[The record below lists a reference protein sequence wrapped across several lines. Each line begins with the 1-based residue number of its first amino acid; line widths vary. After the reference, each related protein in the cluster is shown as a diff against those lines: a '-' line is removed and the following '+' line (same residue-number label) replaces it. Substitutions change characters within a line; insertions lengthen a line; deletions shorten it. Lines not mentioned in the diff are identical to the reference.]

1 MEYVAHRLGLIFMKI
16 NGPALG
22 HEVRSIDPAQAPD
35 ATSRQELEKLNLAL
49 EMGNNVML
57 YVDDIQHTHPE
68 FLQKFISLCDGTR
81 RIEGVWK
88 GRTKTY
94 DVRGKKFCVI
104 MSGNPYT
111 ESGEVFKIPDMLAN
125 RADIYNLGDTLGGM
139 QEAFAL
145 SYIENGLTSNPVLA
159 PLATRDMADV
169 YRFVAKAEGKPFSA
183 NELSHGYSGA
193 EINEIVST
201 LQRLMQVRDVV
212 LRVNQQYIASAA
224 QADQYRTEPPFK
236 LQGSYRN
243 MNKMT
248 EKISAV
254 MNDAELL
261 QLIAD
266 HYQGESQLLTTGA
279 EENLLKLAELRGNMT
294 AEQSERWAQIKRDFL
309 RNKAMGGSDSDVG
322 SRVVAQLND
331 LVEGIRALGG
341 EPQKQQ
347 EIPWDELLAGLQRLG
362 SLQPQVEVAVQAPPQ
377 PGVQVLLERLAET
390 LQNSFLPLMNAM
402 DKKIEID
409 LRTHNRMG
417 EMAQRM
423 RELGQ
428 FLGAPQAPVEPGPE
442 QA

>member
-1 MEYVAHRLGLIFMKI
+1 
-16 NGPALG
+16 
-22 HEVRSIDPAQAPD
+22 
-35 ATSRQELEKLNLAL
+35 
-49 EMGNNVML
+49 
-57 YVDDIQHTHPE
+57 
-68 FLQKFISLCDGTR
+68 
-81 RIEGVWK
+81 
-88 GRTKTY
+88 
-94 DVRGKKFCVI
+94 
-104 MSGNPYT
+104 
-111 ESGEVFKIPDMLAN
+111 MLAN

-212 LRVNQQYIASAA
+212 GRVNQQYIASAA
-224 QADQYRTEPPFK
+224 QADQYRSEPPFK

-243 MNKMT
+243 MNKMA

-294 AEQSERWAQIKRDFL
+294 AEQAERWAQIKRDFL

-322 SRVVAQLND
+322 ARVVAQLND
-331 LVEGIRALGG
+331 LVEGIRALQR

-347 EIPWDELLAGLQRLG
+347 EIPWAELLAGLERLG
-362 SLQPQVEVAVQAPPQ
+362 TLRPQVEVAVQAQPQ
-377 PGVQVLLERLAET
+377 PGVQVLLERVAET

-409 LRTHNRMG
+409 LRTHGRMG
-417 EMAQRM
+417 EMAQRL

-428 FLGAPQAPVEPGPE
+428 FLGAPQPPIEPGPE
-442 QA
+442 KA

>member
-1 MEYVAHRLGLIFMKI
+1 
-16 NGPALG
+16 
-22 HEVRSIDPAQAPD
+22 
-35 ATSRQELEKLNLAL
+35 
-49 EMGNNVML
+49 ML

-94 DVRGKKFCVI
+94 DMRGKKFCVV

-111 ESGEVFKIPDMLAN
+111 ESGDVFKIPDMLAN

-145 SYIENGLTSNPVLA
+145 SYIENSLTSNPVLA

-183 NELSHGYSGA
+183 NELSHTYSAA
-193 EINEIVST
+193 EINEITST
-201 LQRLMQVRDVV
+201 LERLMQVRDVV
-212 LRVNQQYIASAA
+212 GRVNQQYIVSAA
-224 QADQYRTEPPFK
+224 QADAYRTEPPFK

-243 MNKMT
+243 MNKMA
-248 EKISAV
+248 EKISSV

-279 EENLLKLAELRGNMT
+279 EENLLKLAELRGNQT
-294 AEQSERWAQIKRDFL
+294 PEQAERWTQIKRDFM

-322 SRVVAQLND
+322 GRVVAQLND
-331 LVEGIRALGG
+331 LVESVRGLSAGKPAG
-341 EPQKQQ
+341 EVPCV
-347 EIPWDELLAGLQRLG
+347 PWEQLLAGLDNLG
-362 SLQPQVEVAVQAPPQ
+362 KVQPQVEVSVQPTPQ
-377 PGVQVLLERLAET
+377 KGVQEVLIRLADT
-390 LQNSFLPLMNAM
+390 LENSFVPLMRAM
-402 DKKIEID
+402 DKKIDID
-409 LRTHNRMG
+409 LGTNRKMN
-417 EMAQRM
+417 EMADQLRG
-423 RELGQ
+423 LGHL
-428 FLGAPQAPVEPGPE
+428 LGAPHGAPEVSQE
-442 QA
+442 